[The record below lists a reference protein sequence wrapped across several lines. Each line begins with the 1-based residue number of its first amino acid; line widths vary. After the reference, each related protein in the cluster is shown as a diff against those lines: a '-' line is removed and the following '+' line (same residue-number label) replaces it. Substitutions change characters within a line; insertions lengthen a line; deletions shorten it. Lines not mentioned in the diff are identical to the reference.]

1 MWGGEGRFF
10 REGIRVSGLWL
21 DKQMA
26 VWYFMT
32 IITILWLGEESEKET
47 KDRPKKREDGSEE
60 KKERPEGQE
69 DCSNR
74 GGRTQQQQGYQ
85 VGT

>member
-1 MWGGEGRFF
+1 M
-10 REGIRVSGLWL
+10 SGLWL

-47 KDRPKKREDGSEE
+47 KDRPKKRKDFSE
-60 KKERPEGQE
+60 KTKERTEGRE
-69 DCSNR
+69 NR
-74 GGRTQQQQGYQ
+74 PPKGGSAGQRQGA
-85 VGT
+85 